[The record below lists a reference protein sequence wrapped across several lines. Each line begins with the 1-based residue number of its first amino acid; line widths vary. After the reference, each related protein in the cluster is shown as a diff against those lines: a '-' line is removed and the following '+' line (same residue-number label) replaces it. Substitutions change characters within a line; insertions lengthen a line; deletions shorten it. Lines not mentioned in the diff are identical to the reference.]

1 MSVAVLSLLALDGV
15 LSAVFGAL
23 LLPSHIGPY
32 PLPVSAAICG
42 IVNAA
47 LVWAGLQ
54 CTSSVVIAALPL
66 WTWLLTLAVLASG
79 GPGGSEMFGG
89 PGLDEYAPLV
99 LLFLGV
105 APAAFL
111 LRRAR
116 RRPPGDAKP
125 ARAAD

>member
-1 MSVAVLSLLALDGV
+1 M
-15 LSAVFGAL
+15 
-23 LLPSHIGPY
+23 
-32 PLPVSAAICG
+32 
-42 IVNAA
+42 NAA

-79 GPGGSEMFGG
+79 GPGGSDMFGG
-89 PGLDEYAPLV
+89 PGLDEYVPLL

-116 RRPPGDAKP
+116 RRPPGDAMP